1 MVNLYV
7 MVGLPGSGK
16 STFAAAHPEMPVV
29 CLDTI
34 RGELYGDENIQ
45 GNGYDVACIAFERI
59 HRLLNEGH
67 DVIYDACNVRP
78 KYRKQLLEEFN
89 FCNVIAVYVDTP
101 KEICYERNAARSRV
115 VPKEVIDRMAA
126 ALVEPSVDE
135 GFAKIIT
142 LSEGQEDALN

>member
-34 RGELYGDENIQ
+34 RGELYGDESIQ
-45 GNGYDVACIAFERI
+45 GNGDEVARIAVKLI
-59 HRLLNEGH
+59 HKLLNECH

-78 KYRKQLLEEFN
+78 K
-89 FCNVIAVYVDTP
+89 
-101 KEICYERNAARSRV
+101 
-115 VPKEVIDRMAA
+115 
-126 ALVEPSVDE
+126 
-135 GFAKIIT
+135 
-142 LSEGQEDALN
+142 

>member
-7 MVGLPGSGK
+7 MVGFPGSGK
-16 STFAAAHPEMPVV
+16 STFATAHPEMPVV

-34 RGELYGDENIQ
+34 RGELYGDESIQ
-45 GNGYDVACIAFERI
+45 GDGNEVARIAFERI
-59 HRLLNEGH
+59 HKLLNEGH

-101 KEICYERNAARSRV
+101 KKICYERNAARSRV

-135 GFAKIIT
+135 GFAQVIRI
-142 LSEGQEDALN
+142 NN

>member
-1 MVNLYV
+1 MVSGGNRLVNLYV

-16 STFAAAHPEMPVV
+16 SSFAAAHSDMSVV

-34 RGELYGDENIQ
+34 RGELYGDESIQ
-45 GNGYDVACIAFERI
+45 GNGDEVARIAFERI
-59 HRLLNEGH
+59 HKLLNEGH

-78 KYRKQLLEEFN
+78 KYRKQVLEEFN

-115 VPKEVIDRMAA
+115 VPQEVIDRMAA

-135 GFAKIIT
+135 GFAQVIRI
-142 LSEGQEDALN
+142 NN